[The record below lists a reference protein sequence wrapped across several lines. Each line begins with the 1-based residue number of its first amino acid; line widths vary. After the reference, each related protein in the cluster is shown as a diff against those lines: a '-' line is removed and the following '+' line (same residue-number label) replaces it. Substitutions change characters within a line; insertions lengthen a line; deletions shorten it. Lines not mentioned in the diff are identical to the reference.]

1 MTTFDST
8 KASLNDLLR
17 EIKEGKIQL
26 PDFQRGWVW
35 SDDRVR
41 GLLASISRG
50 FPVGAI
56 MMLLFIGQI
65 GFAQQEA
72 DPSRWEA
79 AMQAFDE
86 QDRALPPPEGAIVLT
101 GSSSIARWNDQAAA
115 ALAPL
120 TVIAR
125 GFGGSTMQDALYHL
139 DRVALRYKPRAILI
153 YEGDNDTW
161 ARVPEETIVDQ
172 FRQIVA
178 RVHDELPE
186 TRIYVMSVKPSL
198 ARVDVWPAA
207 QEVNGQ
213 LKAIAAADPMVH
225 YIDAANPFLK
235 ADGKVMTDILVEDGL
250 HLNTVGNLIWGSTI
264 RAALMPREARLETLH

>member
-1 MTTFDST
+1 MQSIHRI
-8 KASLNDLLR
+8 ASLAAVVL
-17 EIKEGKIQL
+17 
-26 PDFQRGWVW
+26 
-35 SDDRVR
+35 
-41 GLLASISRG
+41 
-50 FPVGAI
+50 
-56 MMLLFIGQI
+56 LLFAGQA
-65 GFAQQEA
+65 GFAQQEI
-72 DPSRWEA
+72 DPTRWES

-86 QDRALPPPEGAIVLT
+86 QDRASPPPEGAIVLT

-161 ARVPEETIVDQ
+161 GRIPEEEIVGN
-172 FRQIVA
+172 FKQIVA

-186 TRIYVMSVKPSL
+186 TRIYVMSVKPSV

-207 QEVNGQ
+207 QKVNGQ
-213 LKAIAAADPMVH
+213 LKAIAAADPLVH
-225 YIDAANPFLK
+225 YVDAVTPFMK
-235 ADGKVMTDILVEDGL
+235 ADGKVMTDIFVDDNL
-250 HLNTVGNLIWGSTI
+250 HFNALGNLIWGSTI
-264 RAALMPREARLETLH
+264 RAALMPREARHETLH